1 MAKKANL
8 IKETETVKTTKT
20 SAKKAKVADA
30 KVNEEKVETVTKEPV
45 KTTKKATTKKA
56 TAKKTVKAE
65 AKVEAKT
72 VKSEETPVEE
82 KVEAKAEAKP
92 AKKTTAKK
100 ATTKKAAAK
109 KPVKAEAK
117 VEAKA
122 VKSEE
127 APVEEKVEAKPAK
140 KTTAKKATT
149 KTTTKKATKAEG
161 KEEVKPAK
169 KATSKKEVA
178 SVDYDA
184 MDLGSCIEMMRNAGV
199 GYGYEDYCRLL
210 LDEADWK
217 VLEKNIVEGNGLA
230 NKDGFDT
237 NVVMATLTKVAATMD
252 LTASE
257 FAAIKNA
264 MDACVKVTLSET
276 ADENSKNYYDEF
288 KVAEKVL
295 MVAQRKNMTNSEAV
309 SALLNSDVKKFFE
322 HFKMMAYAVLKEWRY
337 QDVEFYQEFVF
348 AFLSQYTDLFAP
360 YQNDVQMDC
369 ADLYILHG
377 DEARGD
383 YEYSYI
389 LRENLIKDYI
399 YYRFANVYVERN
411 LEKAKAIA
419 YRAFSCVDDRY
430 DYHKNLVEIVQ
441 K

>member
-1 MAKKANL
+1 MAKKATL

-20 SAKKAKVADA
+20 AAKKAKVADA
-30 KVNEEKVETVTKEPV
+30 KVNEEKVETLTKEPV

-56 TAKKTVKAE
+56 TAKKTVNAE

-109 KPVKAEAK
+109 KTVKAETK

-127 APVEEKVEAKPAK
+127 APVEVKAEAKPAK
-140 KTTAKKATT
+140 KTTVKKA
-149 KTTTKKATKAEG
+149 TTKKATKAEG

-184 MDLGSCIEMMRNAGV
+184 MDLDSCIEMMRNAGV

-257 FAAIKNA
+257 FTAIKNA

-348 AFLSQYTDLFAP
+348 TFLSQYTDLFAP